1 MKCAKL
7 IVIAMIMY
15 INAYLLCHIQ
25 YISERIGLFGVV
37 LFVISILIGGSYL
50 IYLLDLFKSK

>member
-1 MKCAKL
+1 MKWAKT
-7 IVIAMIMY
+7 IVIAMMIY
-15 INAYLLCHIQ
+15 INAYVLCNIN
-25 YISERIGLFGVV
+25 YISEKIGLFGVV